1 MPIPQLLLRGTSS
14 REALRWTMNQPILPF
29 PLRCVVRG
37 IFAPDNYDKITP
49 PGGAGGRE
57 GWGNDM
63 LKKKKKNKA
72 NSGGEG
78 KITTVEQSYNDGL
91 RKRSKRRQSRCWIN
105 LLGRSCICR
114 TSLFFSFGGRQS
126 PTRPSFPL
134 PSPHTTCPEWWWGK
148 EKKMEKKKNKI

>member
-1 MPIPQLLLRGTSS
+1 
-14 REALRWTMNQPILPF
+14 
-29 PLRCVVRG
+29 
-37 IFAPDNYDKITP
+37 
-49 PGGAGGRE
+49 
-57 GWGNDM
+57 M

-78 KITTVEQSYNDGL
+78 EITTVEQSYNDGL

-148 EKKMEKKKNKI
+148 EKKNGKKKTRSNSEGVGIRFSSFFVVFKQFYITERVSGGLYR

>member
-1 MPIPQLLLRGTSS
+1 
-14 REALRWTMNQPILPF
+14 
-29 PLRCVVRG
+29 
-37 IFAPDNYDKITP
+37 
-49 PGGAGGRE
+49 
-57 GWGNDM
+57 M

-114 TSLFFSFGGRQS
+114 TSLFFSFGW
-126 PTRPSFPL
+126 PPIPNPAFFP
-134 PSPHTTCPEWWWGK
+134 PAFPPHNMPGVVVGERK
-148 EKKMEKKKNKI
+148 KKMEKKNKI